1 MDVQTRNKKYAEY
14 VKKMALPSKNWPS
27 LFWAFFIGGIISI
40 IGQSLYL
47 LFEEVTSYSPEN
59 VAALVAVTLIG
70 IASLLTGFGVYDRIG
85 AFSGGGSI
93 VPITGFSNAITATAM
108 EHRKEGIIFGTCA
121 NMFKI
126 AGPVIV
132 VGVALS
138 MYVGLIYWI
147 TWMAMGVI

>member
-1 MDVQTRNKKYAEY
+1 MNIQTRNEKYTAY
-14 VKKMALPSKNWPS
+14 VKKMALPSKSWPS
-27 LFWAFFIGGIISI
+27 LFWAFIIGGIISI
-40 IGQSLYL
+40 IGQGLYMMYEAL
-47 LFEEVTSYSPEN
+47 TNYSQEHIGS
-59 VAALVAVTLIG
+59 LVAVTLIG
-70 IASLLTGFGVYDRIG
+70 IAAVLTGFGIYDRIG
-85 AFSGGGSI
+85 AFAGGGSI

-108 EHRKEGIIFGTCA
+108 EHRKEGVIFGTCT
-121 NMFKI
+121 NMFKV